1 MFHYFISE
9 VPQLSISL
17 PIGVFLIIY
26 WSESRIKGS
35 VKRLSKRQE
44 ALEGDIKDTEKLLVD
59 RLDPELYKTLK
70 RIVMKEEKNKLQ
82 VMKLADM
89 GCTEKC
95 STKAMALK
103 FDLERNQKIVD
114 KMKLFEWCA
123 TCSQT
128 DNSGAVKTAK
138 VVCNSGCGHRFV
150 NSSRPLFKEFQ
161 VLEA

>member
-26 WSESRIKGS
+26 WSETRIRGS

-82 VMKLADM
+82 VMKLSEM

-95 STKAMALK
+95 STKAMSLK
-103 FDLERNQKIVD
+103 FDLERN
-114 KMKLFEWCA
+114 
-123 TCSQT
+123 
-128 DNSGAVKTAK
+128 
-138 VVCNSGCGHRFV
+138 
-150 NSSRPLFKEFQ
+150 
-161 VLEA
+161 